1 MPGYEFS
8 LIVRSATRPKI
19 VEAVKRAAGH
29 VYENGGFIRYG
40 LILNLLTGTMDY

>member
-8 LIVRSATRPKI
+8 LIVRSAARPKI

-29 VYENGGFIRYG
+29 VYENGGFIRYVRT
-40 LILNLLTGTMDY
+40 IRF